1 MGGFTR
7 RRRLNAG
14 GQGEVWVGEAPDGSE
29 IAMKYLLLN
38 GNASQREEDLRRF
51 QREITCQSSLSH
63 AGVLPI
69 LGIDV
74 LSPEPHFIMP
84 LAEGSLRDLLNR
96 NPGGLGESTVVEMF
110 GAVLEAVD
118 YAHKEGVIHRDL
130 KPENILIM
138 NGKPVLSDFGLGRRM
153 FSDSTTLTVTHAA
166 MGTFAYSAPEQFT
179 DAHNVDVRAD
189 VFALGRIL
197 YEMLTGNLAFHGIDL
212 DSVPAQFR
220 FLINKATNRE
230 VDRRFESV
238 AEMLREMRVL
248 GDEPQNLLAPAERA
262 TALMS
267 EIAAGSLDQVSEL
280 GRVFLENGDD
290 PLLYT
295 QTLPGMPQSVIAQL
309 ATKEPDQF
317 HDIIRRFDQ
326 YADGSFPWDYTDTL
340 AIFLFAVY
348 QSTMDFRVHEM
359 VLERLLVLGYTH
371 NRWFVR
377 NRFVAAVQDAL
388 KRPEN
393 APLVA
398 EVLRN
403 HPESHAFVRGSLLDL
418 SLPSVVA
425 EAVAA

>member
-1 MGGFTR
+1 MSNFIR

-14 GQGEVWVGEAPDGSE
+14 GQGEVWVGQAPDGSE
-29 IAMKYLLLN
+29 VAMKYLLLN
-38 GNASQREEDLRRF
+38 GNDAQREEDLRRF

-63 AGVLPI
+63 DGVLPI
-69 LGIDV
+69 LAMDV
-74 LSPEPHFIMP
+74 LSAEPHFVMP
-84 LAEGSLRDLLNR
+84 LADGSLRDLLGT
-96 NPGGLGESTVVEMF
+96 NPVGLEESNAVDMF
-110 GAVLEAVD
+110 ASVLEAVD

-130 KPENILIM
+130 KPENILLI
-138 NGKPVLSDFGLGRRM
+138 NGTPVLSDFGLGRRM

-189 VFALGRIL
+189 VFALGRIF
-197 YEMLTGNLAFHGIDL
+197 YEMLTGELAFHGIDL
-212 DSVPAQFR
+212 DAVPAQFR
-220 FLINKATNRE
+220 FLINKATQRDA
-230 VDRRFESV
+230 DRRFESV
-238 AEMLREMRVL
+238 AEMLREMKVL
-248 GDEPQNLLAPAERA
+248 GDGPQDLLAPAERA

-267 EIAAGSLDQVSEL
+267 EVAAGELDRVSEL
-280 GRVFLENGDD
+280 GRIFLENGDD

-295 QTLPGMPQSVIAQL
+295 QTLPAMPQSVIAQL

-317 HDIIRRFDQ
+317 FEVIRRFDQ
-326 YADGSFPWDYTDTL
+326 YADGSFPWDHTDTL

-348 QSTMDFRVHEM
+348 QSTSDFRVHGL
-359 VLERLLVLGYTH
+359 VLERLLVLGYSH

-377 NRFVAAVQDAL
+377 NRFVAAVGDAL

-403 HPESHAFVRGSLLDL
+403 HPETHAFVRGSLLDL
-418 SLPSVVA
+418 SLPTIVA